1 MDVLDLFFK
10 KYSYKF
16 SKGYPDM
23 NNDQDILLLE
33 NILNELGIDIKEVKK
48 SYSEIIKTILASGEA
63 QGKLGP
69 HSRPRRI
76 KNIGNISNS
85 DFIDIISNVFDID
98 AKNIKTLLPKA
109 PGNPSSANYAFQ
121 FPIEGQEDM
130 ILVLGTEA
138 RGTAIEDYELSSL
151 NKVIEENGGS
161 INIKLGNIIFEDIT
175 KVEKIAGNKQADFIF
190 IGKNNLYVQHKDTAS
205 QQLAGVKKLENNP
218 EVKKFVEDVKQI
230 SGGTLQS
237 GMSYKR
243 KVESPE
249 LQLEGAY
256 GVGDQFGIDKVQS
269 IIFGN
274 IKLKPSP
281 DGKYF
286 EILGP
291 VQFNYPQPLTGDY
304 ELYMFATYRGY
315 GINQQG
321 IKNCRVAFYPK
332 KYYSA
337 AKSI

>member
-1 MDVLDLFFK
+1 MKLNI
-10 KYSYKF
+10 S
-16 SKGYPDM
+16 PD
-23 NNDQDILLLE
+23 N
-33 NILNELGIDIKEVKK
+33 IKELKDG
-48 SYSEIIKTILASGEA
+48 EIFVFGSNLAGTHGAGAAKQALKFGAVYGE
-63 QGKLGP
+63 
-69 HSRPRRI
+69 
-76 KNIGNISNS
+76 GNGRCGWSTYAIPTK
-85 DFIDIISNVFDID
+85 D
-98 AKNIKTLLPKA
+98 KNIKTLPPKA

-138 RGTAIEDYELSSL
+138 RGTAIEDYELSTL

-161 INIKLGNIIFEDIT
+161 INIKLGNDIFEDIT

-190 IGKNNLYVQHKDTAS
+190 VGKNNLYVQHKDTAS

-218 EVKKFVEDVKQI
+218 EVKEFVNDVKQI

-274 IKLKPSP
+274 IELKPSP

-321 IKNCRVAFYPK
+321 IKNCRIAFYPK